1 MLRNE
6 LDKKN
11 FEIYKKIGE
20 KIALKRKKKRRKVQG
35 ISKKLNI
42 NVVFLDLI
50 EEGNFLKIPKHVP
63 RLGFVRSYAK
73 YLEVDISKELSEISS
88 SNTIGFKNKNEK
100 FVINKG
106 FEKFASF
113 LLFLILLLTILFFF
127 NIACV
132 RSYYS
137 IIFLQLS
144 RAGHFGTF

>member
-6 LDKKN
+6 LDQKN

-42 NVVFLDLI
+42 NVDFLDLI
-50 EEGNFLKIPKHVP
+50 EEGNLLKIPKHVP
-63 RLGFVRSYAK
+63 RLGFVKSYAK

-106 FEKFASF
+106 FGKFASF

-127 NIACV
+127 K
-132 RSYYS
+132 
-137 IIFLQLS
+137 
-144 RAGHFGTF
+144 

>member
-1 MLRNE
+1 MMPRNE
-6 LDKKN
+6 LDKEN

-127 NIACV
+127 K
-132 RSYYS
+132 
-137 IIFLQLS
+137 
-144 RAGHFGTF
+144 

>member
-1 MLRNE
+1 MMPRNE
-6 LDKKN
+6 LDKEN

-88 SNTIGFKNKNEK
+88 SNTTGFKNENKK

-113 LLFLILLLTILFFF
+113 LLFLILLSTILFFF
-127 NIACV
+127 K
-132 RSYYS
+132 
-137 IIFLQLS
+137 
-144 RAGHFGTF
+144 

>member
-1 MLRNE
+1 MPRNE
-6 LDKKN
+6 LDKEN

-88 SNTIGFKNKNEK
+88 SNTTGFKNENKK

-113 LLFLILLLTILFFF
+113 LLFLILLLTVLFFF
-127 NIACV
+127 N
-132 RSYYS
+132 
-137 IIFLQLS
+137 
-144 RAGHFGTF
+144 

>member
-73 YLEVDISKELSEISS
+73 YLEVDISRELSEISS
-88 SNTIGFKNKNEK
+88 SNTIGFKNENKK
-100 FVINKG
+100 IILKKG

-113 LLFLILLLTILFFF
+113 LLFLILLLTVLFFF
-127 NIACV
+127 N
-132 RSYYS
+132 
-137 IIFLQLS
+137 
-144 RAGHFGTF
+144 

>member
-1 MLRNE
+1 MMIRNE

-20 KIALKRKKKRRKVQG
+20 KIALKRKKKRSKVQG

-88 SNTIGFKNKNEK
+88 SNTIGFKNENKK

-113 LLFLILLLTILFFF
+113 LFFLILLLTILFFF
-127 NIACV
+127 K
-132 RSYYS
+132 
-137 IIFLQLS
+137 
-144 RAGHFGTF
+144 

>member
-1 MLRNE
+1 MLNDV

-11 FEIYKKIGE
+11 SEIYKKIGE
-20 KIALKRKKKRRKVQG
+20 KIALERKKKRRKVQG

-42 NVVFLDLI
+42 NVDFLDLI

-88 SNTIGFKNKNEK
+88 SNTTGFKNENKK

-127 NIACV
+127 K
-132 RSYYS
+132 
-137 IIFLQLS
+137 
-144 RAGHFGTF
+144 

>member
-20 KIALKRKKKRRKVQG
+20 KIALQRKKKRRKVEG

-73 YLEVDISKELSEISS
+73 YLEVDISRELSEISS
-88 SNTIGFKNKNEK
+88 SNTIGFKNENKK
-100 FVINKG
+100 IILKKG

-113 LLFLILLLTILFFF
+113 LLFLILLLTVLFFF
-127 NIACV
+127 
-132 RSYYS
+132 
-137 IIFLQLS
+137 
-144 RAGHFGTF
+144 

>member
-1 MLRNE
+1 MMIRNE

-50 EEGNFLKIPKHVP
+50 EEGNFLKMPKHVP

-127 NIACV
+127 K
-132 RSYYS
+132 
-137 IIFLQLS
+137 
-144 RAGHFGTF
+144 

>member
-20 KIALKRKKKRRKVQG
+20 KIALQRKKKRRKVEG

-50 EEGNFLKIPKHVP
+50 EEGNFLKIPKHIP

-73 YLEVDISKELSEISS
+73 YLEVDISRELSEISS
-88 SNTIGFKNKNEK
+88 SNTIGFKNENKK
-100 FVINKG
+100 FVINKD

-113 LLFLILLLTILFFF
+113 LLFLILLLTVLFFF
-127 NIACV
+127 N
-132 RSYYS
+132 
-137 IIFLQLS
+137 
-144 RAGHFGTF
+144 

>member
-20 KIALKRKKKRRKVQG
+20 KIALQRKKKRRKVQG

-50 EEGNFLKIPKHVP
+50 EEGNFLKIPKHIP

-73 YLEVDISKELSEISS
+73 YLEVDISKELSEISL

-113 LLFLILLLTILFFF
+113 LLFLILLLTVLFFF
-127 NIACV
+127 N
-132 RSYYS
+132 
-137 IIFLQLS
+137 
-144 RAGHFGTF
+144 

>member
-1 MLRNE
+1 MIRNE

-20 KIALKRKKKRRKVQG
+20 KIALQRKKKRRKVEG

-50 EEGNFLKIPKHVP
+50 EEGNFLKIPKHIP

-73 YLEVDISKELSEISS
+73 YLEVDISRELSEISS
-88 SNTIGFKNKNEK
+88 SNTTGFKNENKK

-127 NIACV
+127 K
-132 RSYYS
+132 
-137 IIFLQLS
+137 
-144 RAGHFGTF
+144 

>member
-1 MLRNE
+1 MMLRNE
-6 LDKKN
+6 LDKEN

-88 SNTIGFKNKNEK
+88 SNTISFKNENKK
-100 FVINKG
+100 FVINEG

-127 NIACV
+127 K
-132 RSYYS
+132 
-137 IIFLQLS
+137 
-144 RAGHFGTF
+144 

>member
-20 KIALKRKKKRRKVQG
+20 KIALQRKKKRRKVQG

-88 SNTIGFKNKNEK
+88 SNTTGFKNENKK

-127 NIACV
+127 
-132 RSYYS
+132 
-137 IIFLQLS
+137 
-144 RAGHFGTF
+144 

>member
-20 KIALKRKKKRRKVQG
+20 KIALQRKKKRRKVEG

-50 EEGNFLKIPKHVP
+50 EEGNFLKIPKHIP

-88 SNTIGFKNKNEK
+88 LNTIGFKNENKK
-100 FVINKG
+100 IILKKG
-106 FEKFASF
+106 FKKFASF
-113 LLFLILLLTILFFF
+113 LLFLILLLTVLFFF
-127 NIACV
+127 N
-132 RSYYS
+132 
-137 IIFLQLS
+137 
-144 RAGHFGTF
+144 

>member
-1 MLRNE
+1 MMPRNE
-6 LDKKN
+6 LDKEN
-11 FEIYKKIGE
+11 FKIYKKIGE

-88 SNTIGFKNKNEK
+88 SNTIGFKNENKK

-113 LLFLILLLTILFFF
+113 LFFLILLLTILFFF
-127 NIACV
+127 K
-132 RSYYS
+132 
-137 IIFLQLS
+137 
-144 RAGHFGTF
+144 

>member
-1 MLRNE
+1 MMIRNE

-50 EEGNFLKIPKHVP
+50 EEGNFLKMPKHVP

-88 SNTIGFKNKNEK
+88 SNTIGFKNENKK

-113 LLFLILLLTILFFF
+113 LLFLILLSTILFFF
-127 NIACV
+127 K
-132 RSYYS
+132 
-137 IIFLQLS
+137 
-144 RAGHFGTF
+144 

>member
-6 LDKKN
+6 LDKNN

-20 KIALKRKKKRRKVQG
+20 KIALQRKKKRRKVQG

-73 YLEVDISKELSEISS
+73 YLEVDISGELSEISS
-88 SNTIGFKNKNEK
+88 SNSIGFKNE
-100 FVINKG
+100 NKKIISNKS
-106 FEKFASF
+106 FEKFSYF
-113 LLFLILLLTILFFF
+113 LLFLILLLIVLFFF
-127 NIACV
+127 
-132 RSYYS
+132 
-137 IIFLQLS
+137 
-144 RAGHFGTF
+144 

>member
-42 NVVFLDLI
+42 NVDFLDLI

-63 RLGFVRSYAK
+63 RLGFVKSYAK

-88 SNTIGFKNKNEK
+88 SNTTGFKNEK
-100 FVINKG
+100 KKICYK
-106 FEKFASF
+106 
-113 LLFLILLLTILFFF
+113 
-127 NIACV
+127 
-132 RSYYS
+132 
-137 IIFLQLS
+137 
-144 RAGHFGTF
+144 

>member
-42 NVVFLDLI
+42 NVDFLDLI

-127 NIACV
+127 K
-132 RSYYS
+132 
-137 IIFLQLS
+137 
-144 RAGHFGTF
+144 

>member
-20 KIALKRKKKRRKVQG
+20 KIALQRKKKRRKVEG

-50 EEGNFLKIPKHVP
+50 EEGNFLKIPKHIP

-73 YLEVDISKELSEISS
+73 YLEVDISRELSEISS
-88 SNTIGFKNKNEK
+88 SNTIGFKNENKK
-100 FVINKG
+100 IIIKKG

-113 LLFLILLLTILFFF
+113 LLFLILLLTVLFFF
-127 NIACV
+127 N
-132 RSYYS
+132 
-137 IIFLQLS
+137 
-144 RAGHFGTF
+144 

>member
-20 KIALKRKKKRRKVQG
+20 KIALQRKKKRRKVEG

-73 YLEVDISKELSEISS
+73 YLEVDISRELSEISS
-88 SNTIGFKNKNEK
+88 SNTIGFKNENKK
-100 FVINKG
+100 IILKKG

-113 LLFLILLLTILFFF
+113 LLFLILLLTVLFFF
-127 NIACV
+127 N
-132 RSYYS
+132 
-137 IIFLQLS
+137 
-144 RAGHFGTF
+144 